1 MGGEASIEG
10 DVYSYGILLLEMF
23 IGKRPSDD
31 MFKDGH
37 NLHNFVEMALP
48 EKLVQIVDPI
58 LLPREVD
65 EAPIAIVAT
74 TEDNNG
80 NGMQVD
86 EEAQGISNFRQ
97 MDPNVHKCI
106 ASILEIGLACSMESP
121 KDRMK
126 MKEVTRELHL
136 IKSAFLGSGISRG
149 GFRRIQ
155 V

>member
-1 MGGEASIEG
+1 
-10 DVYSYGILLLEMF
+10 
-23 IGKRPSDD
+23 
-31 MFKDGH
+31 
-37 NLHNFVEMALP
+37 MALP
-48 EKLVQIVDPI
+48 ENLVLIVNPI
-58 LLPREVD
+58 LLSREVD
-65 EAPIAIVAT
+65 EAPTAIVAP

-86 EEAQGISNFRQ
+86 EEAQGISNFYQ
-97 MDPNVHKCI
+97 MDPNVHKCL
-106 ASILEIGLACSMESP
+106 ASILETGLAYSIELP

-136 IKSAFLGSGISRG
+136 IKTAFLGSGISRG